1 MQVSGRREGQT
12 QKEKCRRQQRITTTF
27 THPQVVA
34 VEKALLA
41 DQALHLLLQ
50 ETSLHRAV
58 ALVVREEAAELLPA
72 IALAPLNDRRR
83 RTGVVA
89 VVAAEPPG
97 QLGRGVRPRGPT
109 WSVRVH
115 FDPFLSNGVADV
127 LEVRR
132 LRSELLQRHL
142 QLSHQVQ
149 VRSHAANVA
158 RVVDSRLAECRGVE
172 IPIPGFHGVEPLL
185 EQIRLQVHPLHK
197 DPHFKVWRT

>member
-1 MQVSGRREGQT
+1 MIAVEVSRGQGDGR
-12 QKEKCRRQQRITTTF
+12 EKCR
-27 THPQVVA
+27 PYLQVVA

-72 IALAPLNDRRR
+72 VALAPLDDRRR

-109 WSVRVH
+109 WSMRVH

-142 QLSHQVQ
+142 QLAHLL
-149 VRSHAANVA
+149 RSNGTNVA

-172 IPIPGFHGVEPLL
+172 VAIPGFHGVEPLL
-185 EQIRLQVHPLHK
+185 HCHYSCRYSSN
-197 DPHFKVWRT
+197 RR